1 MKKIILFCFFL
12 AFSVISITAN
22 AQSISRLDVS
32 IKSSD
37 EDISQVYQFLLISDT
52 DLFNIN
58 GLKRTKATI
67 VNESIE
73 KYNLTSIITFSQNNI
88 ATFFNSNVER
98 KKLKEVKLDENHKSE
113 IFNSIFFSDNKW
125 HIKCVLGIE
134 NLRKEIL
141 ENHQGELNSA
151 DTLQA
156 E

>member
-113 IFNSIFFSDNKW
+113 IFNSIFFSDNK
-125 HIKCVLGIE
+125 
-134 NLRKEIL
+134 
-141 ENHQGELNSA
+141 
-151 DTLQA
+151 
-156 E
+156 

>member
-22 AQSISRLDVS
+22 AQSISRFDVS

-113 IFNSIFFSDNKW
+113 IFNSIFFSDNK
-125 HIKCVLGIE
+125 
-134 NLRKEIL
+134 
-141 ENHQGELNSA
+141 
-151 DTLQA
+151 
-156 E
+156 